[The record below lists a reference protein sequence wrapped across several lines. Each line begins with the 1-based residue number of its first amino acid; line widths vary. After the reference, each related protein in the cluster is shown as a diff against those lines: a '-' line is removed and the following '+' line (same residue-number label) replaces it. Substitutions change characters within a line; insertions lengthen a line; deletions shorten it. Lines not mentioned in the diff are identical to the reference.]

1 MPDEQNPERSN
12 ADENDPPEQD
22 PSRSESGELEN
33 DAPSADASPKPG
45 NAAPSEAAG
54 TSEAESWLASDRVQA
69 IANVLTVVVALAAI
83 GLSVWQGYESRMS
96 NRLAVVPNLD
106 PSSTTTGLTPSIE
119 SEYFPM
125 VSDLGIDSVGVV
137 SYTLENSGLGP
148 AVIQNFLV
156 FKGGKKIYDAEGE
169 EDANWERGIRRD
181 LEKLPFETVSL
192 LQKPYGPGDMLSAG
206 EVHSFLSVPVSAS
219 AFTDTSVFDG
229 FPPLAVR
236 DSVLDQRSFVY
247 CYCSVYGED
256 CDQVHLGAYPPEA
269 DVCEF

>member
-1 MPDEQNPERSN
+1 MHDEQNPERGN
-12 ADENDPPEQD
+12 AEANDPPESEREEPAPGAS
-22 PSRSESGELEN
+22 PSSG
-33 DAPSADASPKPG
+33 APSDAAS
-45 NAAPSEAAG
+45 NA
-54 TSEAESWLASDRVQA
+54 TSEPTTSESWLASDRVQA
-69 IANVLTVVVALAAI
+69 LANVLTVIVALTAI
-83 GLSVWQGYESRMS
+83 GLSIWQGYESRMS

-106 PSSTTTGLTPSIE
+106 PLSTTTGLTPSIE

-192 LQKPYGPGDMLSAG
+192 LQTPYGPGDMLSTG

-236 DSVLDQRSFVY
+236 DSVLGQRSFVY
-247 CYCSVYGED
+247 CYCSVYEED
-256 CDQVHLGAYPPEA
+256 CDQVHLGADPPEA
-269 DVCEF
+269 DVCDF